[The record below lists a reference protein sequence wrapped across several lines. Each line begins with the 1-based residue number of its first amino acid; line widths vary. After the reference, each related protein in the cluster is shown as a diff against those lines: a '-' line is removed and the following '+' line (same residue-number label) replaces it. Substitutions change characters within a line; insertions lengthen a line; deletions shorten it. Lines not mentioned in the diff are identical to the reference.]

1 MKLMK
6 PVLWTVFG
14 VILGAAAVLST
25 GHVQAQSPSTSQAEP
40 RMVVTR
46 VTGPRWVNLYVVH
59 DPQSNGCWIASQD
72 AASAAFSAMAVAP
85 PSACATQ

>member
-25 GHVQAQSPSTSQAEP
+25 GHVQAQSASPQAQE
-40 RMVVTR
+40 RLVVTR

>member
-1 MKLMK
+1 MKQMK

-25 GHVQAQSPSTSQAEP
+25 GHVQAQSAAPDPAGDRLVMTSITP
-40 RMVVTR
+40 RGWGRM
-46 VTGPRWVNLYVVH
+46 YVVF
-59 DPQSNGCWIASQD
+59 DTKSNGCWLGSYD
-72 AASAAFSAMAVAP
+72 SGSAAFSSLAVAP